1 MARYHRTVPRRKSG
15 PLQVPAGSGP
25 CGLFVAHPGHEILV
39 YGWLRKERPEVFVL
53 TDGSGY
59 AGSPRLASTR
69 RLLRS
74 ARVPGGTIFGRMSDR
89 EAYEAMLAVD
99 AGRLAG
105 IAEELA
111 SAMIARRMR
120 LVVADATEGYN
131 PVHDLCRPI
140 VGLACTLA
148 AREGV
153 TVRHYEFSV
162 VDSLE
167 LPTPPGSRAMTL
179 ELDDETFATKL
190 SIARSFAPLRQDVA
204 GMLERFGENA
214 FRRETFRSVEDWSG
228 PIDWPE
234 GRPQYETIGEERV
247 ARGRYDRVLR
257 YGEHVRPLQIRLKAR
272 LEDARCAS

>member
-1 MARYHRTVPRRKSG
+1 MARYHPNVTRRKPG
-15 PLQVPAGSGP
+15 PLEVPAGSGP
-25 CGLFVAHPGHEILV
+25 YGLFVAHPGHEILV
-39 YGWLRKERPEVFVL
+39 YGWLLKERPEVFVL

-59 AGSPRLASTR
+59 AGSPRVASTR

-74 ARVPGGTIFGRMSDR
+74 ARVPEGAIFGRMSDR
-89 EAYEAMLAVD
+89 EAYEAMLAAD
-99 AGRLAG
+99 ADRLAG
-105 IAEELA
+105 IAGELA
-111 SAMIARRMR
+111 SVMIARRMR

-162 VDSLE
+162 VGSPE
-167 LPTPPGSRAMTL
+167 LPMPPGSPAMIL
-179 ELDDETFATKL
+179 DLDDETFARKL
-190 SIARSFAPLRQDVA
+190 SIARSFAPLRQDLA

-214 FRRETFRSVEDWSG
+214 FRRETFRSVEDWSE
-228 PIDWPE
+228 PTDWPE
-234 GRPQYETIGEERV
+234 GRPQYETIGEDRV

-257 YGEHVRPLQIRLKAR
+257 YAEHVRPLQLRLIAR
-272 LEDARCAS
+272 VENARCAS